1 MIVTIKHSAR
11 LDKLHPENWKKSK
24 RFKQNKFDPP
34 LNRKIGEKVAK
45 RAIHKL
51 FETGFNKI
59 KYIYSSPLT
68 RCIQTALIIQKEIKK
83 KFNQDIKIRIEYG
96 LTELEIDKPI
106 FKNDKFNYSNK
117 NYLDSELELD
127 NIIKNYGDYFDTSYK
142 SIIDFSEIKLEISEL
157 PFYTRS
163 IKVYQ
168 KIKSQI
174 KNENTIICGDLY
186 SHNNALYC
194 LTRFRI
200 SNYIEVLYGSVQLY
214 KQNELNSRKS
224 NRFKWIEIRDL
235 KL

>member
-174 KNENTIICGDLY
+174 KNENTIICGDGIFMYVVY
-186 SHNNALYC
+186 SYLTQKTDKSKFKEILSEYC
-194 LTRFRI
+194 SMVI
-200 SNYIEVLYGSVQLY
+200 DNP
-214 KQNELNSRKS
+214 KRK
-224 NRFKWIEIRDL
+224 NPQINLPI
-235 KL
+235 